1 MLPCRTMQL
10 AKCPSAMV
18 IIDVS
23 QRNQLQSA
31 SGMESP
37 QPNPADNRATVSGR
51 RLSAIAFVDIVGYG
65 LLMGA
70 DEGGTVRRWM
80 STVDGILQ
88 PAAQRRGGTIIKSTG
103 DGVLV
108 EFPSVFDAVEWS
120 QEVQGALRASDDV
133 PPERRPLLLR
143 ISIHVGDVIPVPND
157 IFGDGVNIAA
167 RLQEYAAPGGIV
179 ISETAYGLLRGALC
193 SHARDLGFLNLKHIE
208 QPVRAYALD
217 PAEERVLPVRPQQ
230 GALPS
235 IAVLPLQNLNGD
247 PADDYFADGV
257 VEDIIVSLGGL
268 SDLLVISRGSTLIY
282 RGRTLDPREVGRTLG
297 VRYVLYGSVR
307 RSNDQIRVSIH
318 LSNAQTGA
326 SMWSERLE
334 VAPGEL
340 FEVQDRIVDRV
351 VARIA
356 PSVRS
361 AELAGAMRKRPE
373 SFSAYDCTLRA
384 LDIMRRMNRETF
396 GEARELLERAM
407 ADDPNFAMAPAWA
420 ARWHSLQVGQGWS
433 DDAARDIARASDL
446 AFKAIGLDRNNSLAL
461 ATYGHLK
468 SFLLHDCDAALVY
481 LDRAITVAPNNAL
494 AWVLRSATSSY
505 LGEGR
510 QAVRMAER
518 ALRLSPFDHDIFFFY
533 TFLSLAH
540 FANANYADAVKWG
553 RIALDENP
561 SYTATLRILAAAHAA
576 NGQLE
581 GAREIGRRLLDREPG
596 FRLATYVATR
606 QPFRTRELADLFV
619 ARLREAGLPE

>member
-1 MLPCRTMQL
+1 MQS
-10 AKCPSAMV
+10 P
-18 IIDVS
+18 
-23 QRNQLQSA
+23 
-31 SGMESP
+31 ESS
-37 QPNPADNRATVSGR
+37 PADNGSTVPGRR

-70 DEGGTVRRWM
+70 DETGTVRRWM
-80 STVDGILQ
+80 ALVDGVLQ
-88 PAAQRRGGTIIKSTG
+88 PAAERRGGTIIKSTG

-108 EFPSVFDAVEWS
+108 EFPSAFDAVEWS
-120 QEVQGALRASDDV
+120 QEVQASRRAPDAVAPSGG
-133 PPERRPLLLR
+133 PPLWLR
-143 ISIHVGDVIPVPND
+143 ISVHVGDVIPVPND

-167 RLQEYAAPGGIV
+167 RLQEHAKPGGIV

-193 SHARDLGFLNLKHIE
+193 SGARDLGFLNLKHIE
-208 QPVRAYALD
+208 QPVRAFALD
-217 PAEERVLPVRPQQ
+217 PAPDERVLPILQPQ

-235 IAVLPLQNLNGD
+235 IAVLPLENLNGD

-268 SDLLVISRGSTLIY
+268 SELLVISRGSTLIY
-282 RGRTLDPREVGRTLG
+282 RGRILDPREVGRTLG

-307 RSNDQIRVSIH
+307 RSNNQIRVSLH
-318 LSNAQTGA
+318 LCNAQSGA
-326 SMWSERLE
+326 SMWSERVE
-334 VAPGEL
+334 VVPGEL
-340 FEVQDRIVDRV
+340 FEAQDRIVNQV
-351 VARIA
+351 VAGIA

-384 LDIMRRMNRETF
+384 LDIMRRLNGESF
-396 GEARELLERAM
+396 GEARDLLERAM
-407 ADDPNFAMAPAWA
+407 ADDPNFAMPAAWA
-420 ARWHSLQVGQGWS
+420 ARWYSINVGQGWS
-433 DDAARDIARASDL
+433 KDRISDAARASDL

-468 SFLLHDCDAALVY
+468 SFLFHDCEAALVY

-510 QAVRMAER
+510 KAVSMAER

-540 FANANYADAVKWG
+540 YANASYADAVKWG

-561 SYTATLRILAAAHAA
+561 SYTALLRILAAAHAA
-576 NGQLE
+576 NGE
-581 GAREIGRRLLDREPG
+581 TESARAIGLRLLDREPE
-596 FRLATYVATR
+596 FRLGTYAATL
-606 QPFRTRELADLFV
+606 QPFRKPELAGLFV
-619 ARLREAGLPE
+619 AHLREAGLPK